1 MRIRTYIKEKSLL
14 SQKIKITTARI
25 RQGDIIVE
33 KSKLKI
39 PVDNQHS
46 ALVMVVYLFG
56 ALTVMT
62 MAMGLVTTHFAW
74 VFACKFL
81 EGVCSMVPMGL
92 FPGVLFL

>member
-1 MRIRTYIKEKSLL
+1 M
-14 SQKIKITTARI
+14 
-25 RQGDIIVE
+25 E
-33 KSKLKI
+33 KSKLKIPVDNQHNQI

>member
-1 MRIRTYIKEKSLL
+1 M
-14 SQKIKITTARI
+14 
-25 RQGDIIVE
+25 
-33 KSKLKI
+33 
-39 PVDNQHS
+39 
-46 ALVMVVYLFG
+46 VMVVYLFG